1 MVADFSIPPDMPPAM
16 PRGDLPPTIE
26 ALSQAI
32 ARCRICRDCPAGGPE
47 RRMPHEPRPVARLS
61 ATARVLVAGQAPGL
75 RVHETGIPFNDAS
88 GDRLRQWLGVDR
100 EAFYDRSRIA
110 IAPMGFCF
118 PGYDE
123 HGHDLPPRRE
133 CAPHWRQSVMDAMP
147 QVELILAIG
156 QYAQAWH
163 LGRMRRK
170 TMTETVANW
179 REFLLANREGPR
191 VLPLPHPS
199 WRNTGWLKRHPWFE
213 AEVLPVLRREV
224 SLLIV

>member
-1 MVADFSIPPDMPPAM
+1 MAADNPSPPSEPV
-16 PRGDLPPTIE
+16 GDLPPTID
-26 ALSQAI
+26 ALSSVI
-32 ARCRICRDCPAGGPE
+32 ARCRICRDSPAGGPE
-47 RRMPHEPRPVARLS
+47 RRMPHEPRPVTWLS
-61 ATARVLVAGQAPGL
+61 ATAKVLIAGQAPGL

-88 GDRLRQWLGVDR
+88 GDRLRDWLGVDR
-100 EAFYDRSRIA
+100 DTFYDRSKLA

-123 HGHDLPPRRE
+123 NGHDLPPRRE
-133 CAPHWRQSVMDAMP
+133 CAPHWRQTVMDAMP

-163 LGRMRRK
+163 LGRLRRK
-170 TMTETVANW
+170 TMTETVTHW
-179 REFLLANREGPR
+179 RDFLLANREGPR

-199 WRNTGWLKRHPWFE
+199 WRNTAWLKRHPWFE

-224 SLLIV
+224 SLLIA

>member
-1 MVADFSIPPDMPPAM
+1 MPS
-16 PRGDLPPTIE
+16 GSLPSTID

-32 ARCRICRDCPAGGPE
+32 ARCRICRDSPAGGPE
-47 RRMPHEPRPVARLS
+47 RRMPHEPRPVAYLS
-61 ATARVLVAGQAPGL
+61 STARVLIAGQAPGL

-100 EAFYDRSRIA
+100 ETFYDRARFA

-118 PGYDE
+118 PGYNAE
-123 HGHDLPPRRE
+123 GHDLPPRRE
-133 CAPHWRQSVMDAMP
+133 CAPHWRQTVMGATP

-163 LGRMRRK
+163 LGGLRRK
-170 TMTETVANW
+170 TMTETVSHW
-179 REFLLANREGPR
+179 RDFLLTNREGPR

-224 SLLIV
+224 SLLIG

>member
-1 MVADFSIPPDMPPAM
+1 MGMDLDNSALPAM
-16 PRGDLPPTIE
+16 PRAGLRPTID
-26 ALSQAI
+26 ALSHAI
-32 ARCRICRDCPAGGPE
+32 SQCRFCRDNPRGGPNT
-47 RRMPHEPRPVARLS
+47 RMPHEPRPVAWLS
-61 ATARVLVAGQAPGL
+61 ATARVLIAGQAPGL

-88 GDRLRQWLGVDR
+88 GDRLRQWLGIDR
-100 EAFYDRSRIA
+100 DTFYDKSRLA

-123 HGHDLPPRRE
+123 NGHDLPPRRE
-133 CAPHWRQSVMDAMP
+133 CAPHWRGTVMEAMP
-147 QVELILAIG
+147 QVQLILAIG
-156 QYAQAWH
+156 QYAQAYH
-163 LGRMRRK
+163 LGALRRK
-170 TMTETVANW
+170 TMTETVRHW

-224 SLLIV
+224 SLLIG